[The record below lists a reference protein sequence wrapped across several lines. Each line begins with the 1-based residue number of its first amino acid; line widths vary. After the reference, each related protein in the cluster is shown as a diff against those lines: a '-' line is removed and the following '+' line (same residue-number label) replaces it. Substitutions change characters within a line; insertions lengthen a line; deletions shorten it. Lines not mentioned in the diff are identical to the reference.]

1 MRDVSEKNISLRV
14 AVARSRVDMP
24 PEVLTRLRERTLDK
38 GDALEI
44 SRAAAILAA
53 KRTWE
58 LLPLCH
64 PIPVERLDVEYSF
77 GEDYVTIDVEAATHA
92 RTGIEMEALTAA
104 SVCALCLYD
113 MLKPHAGT
121 NLIIR
126 ETLLLKKTG
135 GKSPDFE
142 RNLESVTRRTEPNA
156 LATAR
161 TDTMTQAATRTLLEN
176 YYAAF
181 NRQDWTTFL
190 GLLTDDVIH
199 DVNQG
204 GREIGKDA
212 FAKFMDKMNRSYSE
226 QIVDI
231 VVCSNEDGSRAA
243 VEFVVLGKYLKTDEG
258 LPEANGQT
266 YRLPA
271 GAFFDIRDGKVARVT
286 NYYNLADWLK
296 QVGA

>member
-1 MRDVSEKNISLRV
+1 MRDVSEKNVSLRV
-14 AVARSRVDMP
+14 AVARSCVEMP
-24 PEVLTRLRERTLDK
+24 PEVLLRLKARTLDK

-44 SRAAAILAA
+44 ARAAAILGA

-64 PIPVERLDVEYSF
+64 PIPVERLDLHYEF
-77 GEDYVTIDVEAATHA
+77 GVDRVTIFVEVATHA

-104 SVCALCLYD
+104 SICALCLYD

-135 GKSPDFE
+135 GKSSDFE
-142 RNLESVTRRTEPNA
+142 RSIESVTPGPAAHPSPLARTEA
-156 LATAR
+156 MSL
-161 TDTMTQAATRTLLEN
+161 ATRTLLEN

-204 GREIGKDA
+204 GREVGKAA
-212 FAKFMDKMNRSYSE
+212 FAKFMEKMNRSYSE

-243 VEFVVLGKYLKTDEG
+243 VEFTVLGKYLKTDEG